1 MDNDITNET
10 SSVNSENNSS
20 IEMCLEISKLEYEYS
35 FRRAEKFDNK
45 VYILLTVCG
54 FMFVM
59 FMNAVSNIGE
69 IDIFSPF
76 KSNWILAYD
85 ILIVLCVTG
94 MITIL
99 VRLVYALSGLKLKR
113 HDSKLILQGNMISK
127 SPRDIA
133 LFTIMH
139 YETAKSYNNK
149 QIGERY
155 KSLELSVNIL
165 IAVLIMLI
173 MITIAGSFAVKL

>member
-1 MDNDITNET
+1 MDNDINNET
-10 SSVNSENNSS
+10 SSVNSENSSS
-20 IEMCLEISKLEYEYS
+20 IEMCLEIAKLEYEYS

-69 IDIFSPF
+69 IDIFSPL

-113 HDSKLILQGNMISK
+113 HDSNLIIKRNMLSS
-127 SPRDIA
+127 SPKAIA
-133 LFTIMH
+133 RFTIMR
-139 YETAKSYNNK
+139 YEIARDYNIR
-149 QIGERY
+149 QIDRRY
-155 KSLELSVNIL
+155 TSLEKSVKILVALAVLL
-165 IAVLIMLI
+165 IAISIV
-173 MITIAGSFAVKL
+173 SNFAVKI